1 MARRSASETTP
12 IGAVAARAGVSIAT
26 VSRVVNGVPNKAS
39 AATVL
44 RVQDAVAA
52 LGYRPISAGRSL
64 RERQSRLVAVLAP
77 NLANPAMAA
86 MAASI
91 EAALRSCG
99 LVMVLC
105 DTHDDPAVQD
115 EYLLEMCAQQVRA
128 TVLLG
133 AVASVQLDRLA
144 QAGERLLFVGRR
156 RPGGGSDAFIGI
168 DNRKAGA
175 DAARFF
181 LERRLPV
188 LGVLHGNAASSATA
202 ERIAGFREEL
212 AAAGQP
218 LPEDRCRTLAGA
230 EHTQIGFACAAA
242 LADRPGP
249 AGLFCSSDL
258 IAYGA
263 HRALTAM
270 GRSPGVTMFGFDDNP
285 LNDWVAPWLNS
296 VRVPYEAFGPAV
308 AEALARV
315 VWPGP
320 HGVVI
325 LPHRVVLR
333 GDPLITP

>member
-44 RVQDAVAA
+44 CVQEAVAA
-52 LGYRPISAGRSL
+52 LGYRPTSAGRAL

-91 EAALRSCG
+91 EAALRGCG
-99 LVMVLC
+99 LVMVVC
-105 DTHDDPAVQD
+105 DTHDDPVIQD
-115 EYLLEMCAQQVRA
+115 EYLLEMRAQQVRA

-133 AVASVQLDRLA
+133 AVASPQLDRLA

-156 RPGGGSDAFIGI
+156 RPGGRPGPFIGI

-181 LERRLPV
+181 LGRGLPI
-188 LGVLHGNAASSATA
+188 LGVLHGNVASSATA

-212 AAAGQP
+212 VAAGQP
-218 LPEDRCRTLAGA
+218 LSEDQFRTLDGA
-230 EHTQIGFACAAA
+230 EHTRIGFACAAA
-242 LADRPGP
+242 LVDRPGP
-249 AGLFCSSDL
+249 GGLFCSSDL

-263 HRALTAM
+263 HRALGAL
-270 GRSPGVTMFGFDDNP
+270 GRSPLVTLFGFDDNP

-296 VRVPYEAFGPAV
+296 VQVPYEAFGPAV
-308 AEALARV
+308 AAVLARV
-315 VWPGP
+315 VWPDP
-320 HGVVI
+320 RYAVV
-325 LPHRVVLR
+325 LPHRVVVR
-333 GDPLITP
+333 GVTE